1 MAQKYCSSCG
11 TELREGSVFCSNC
24 GTSIER
30 PVVRNREI
38 RGIFDYYKEALRK
51 YADFSGRASVREFWM
66 FVVGNLIIGFL
77 GGIAVLILA
86 ILIGLGSRNYIL
98 GALVYM
104 IIAGGYGLYIIIPSI
119 SIAVRRLHDQD
130 KSGAFYFITFIPYI
144 GPIIILIFMCL
155 QGNLGVN
162 QYGDVSEF

>member
-1 MAQKYCSSCG
+1 
-11 TELREGSVFCSNC
+11 
-24 GTSIER
+24 
-30 PVVRNREI
+30 
-38 RGIFDYYKEALRK
+38 
-51 YADFSGRASVREFWM
+51 M

-86 ILIGLGSRNYIL
+86 VLIGLSSKNYFL

-130 KSGAFYFITFIPYI
+130 KSGAFYFITLIPYI

-155 QGNLGVN
+155 QGNLGIN
-162 QYGDVSEF
+162 QYGEPSDYWFLSWLSMWNDLKYKRNKNPLKLYWETAKEKIVGIPRF

>member
-66 FVVGNLIIGFL
+66 FVVGNLIIGFI
-77 GGIAVLILA
+77 GGIGVLILA
-86 ILIGLGSRNYIL
+86 ILIGLSSRNYYL
-98 GALVYM
+98 GALVY
-104 IIAGGYGLYIIIPSI
+104 IILVGGYGLYIIIPSI
-119 SIAVRRLHDQD
+119 SITVRRLHDQD

-155 QGNLGVN
+155 QGNSGVN

>member
-77 GGIAVLILA
+77 GGIGVLILSV
-86 ILIGLGSRNYIL
+86 LIGMSSENYFL
-98 GALVYM
+98 GALVY
-104 IIAGGYGLYIIIPSI
+104 IILVGGYGLYIIIPSI

-130 KSGAFYFITFIPYI
+130 KSGAFYFITLIPYI

-155 QGNLGVN
+155 QGNSSVN